1 MTTRAWGNEFR
12 DITVSINSYQDGV
25 LSGCFFN
32 PYLDSGRCFN
42 SLTQFLLEVEQALDA
57 MDFPRSFNKMRRFS
71 EHSLPNPSC
80 EKAEFGKGKL
90 ATFSIRIIFRQ
101 NSSWQGLLRWWEWG
115 EERSFRSV
123 LELIMLMDDAL
134 NKTSNQQVS

>member
-12 DITVSINSYQDGV
+12 DVTVCVHSYQDGV

-42 SLTQFLLEVEQALDA
+42 SLTQFLLEMEQALDA
-57 MDFPRSFNKMRRFS
+57 MDFPRSFNKMRSFS
-71 EHSLPNPSC
+71 EQSLPNKKH
-80 EKAEFGKGKL
+80 EKVEFGVGKL

-101 NSSWQGLLRWWEWG
+101 NSSWQGLIRWWEWG

-134 NKTSNQQVS
+134 NKISKQQVS